1 MINTLESQ
9 ILRLTNIV
17 ARLEKF
23 SISTVLVHYMEH
35 GADWQFYRRIR
46 MSSLDEQAKES
57 DYLRDERIFGTNN
70 GATLRTRVIK
80 NKKAYK
86 RKKKVNLDDES

>member
-1 MINTLESQ
+1 M
-9 ILRLTNIV
+9 LTV
-17 ARLEKF
+17 V
-23 SISTVLVHYMEH
+23 SMTTVSSDANMEN
-35 GADWQFYRRIR
+35 G
-46 MSSLDEQAKES
+46 KES

-86 RKKKVNLDDES
+86 RKKKVEPDED

>member
-1 MINTLESQ
+1 M
-9 ILRLTNIV
+9 
-17 ARLEKF
+17 
-23 SISTVLVHYMEH
+23 VLGEGLAFCLKMTTKLNAKMEN
-35 GADWQFYRRIR
+35 G
-46 MSSLDEQAKES
+46 KES
-57 DYLRDERIFGTNN
+57 DYLRDERITGTNN

>member
-1 MINTLESQ
+1 
-9 ILRLTNIV
+9 
-17 ARLEKF
+17 
-23 SISTVLVHYMEH
+23 MEN
-35 GADWQFYRRIR
+35 G
-46 MSSLDEQAKES
+46 KEF

-86 RKKKVNLDDES
+86 RKKKVELDKD

>member
-1 MINTLESQ
+1 
-9 ILRLTNIV
+9 
-17 ARLEKF
+17 
-23 SISTVLVHYMEH
+23 MENV
-35 GADWQFYRRIR
+35 
-46 MSSLDEQAKES
+46 KES

-86 RKKKVNLDDES
+86 RKKKVEHDED

>member
-1 MINTLESQ
+1 MASATLD
-9 ILRLTNIV
+9 V
-17 ARLEKF
+17 K
-23 SISTVLVHYMEH
+23 MEN
-35 GADWQFYRRIR
+35 G
-46 MSSLDEQAKES
+46 KES
-57 DYLRDERIFGTNN
+57 DYLRDERIAGTNN

>member
-1 MINTLESQ
+1 MTLQPTCYPVSCMICWIRFTKQ
-9 ILRLTNIV
+9 VTQTVTVVLTTTVSLV
-17 ARLEKF
+17 AK
-23 SISTVLVHYMEH
+23 MEN
-35 GADWQFYRRIR
+35 G
-46 MSSLDEQAKES
+46 KES

-86 RKKKVNLDDES
+86 RKKKVEPDED

>member
-1 MINTLESQ
+1 
-9 ILRLTNIV
+9 
-17 ARLEKF
+17 
-23 SISTVLVHYMEH
+23 
-35 GADWQFYRRIR
+35 
-46 MSSLDEQAKES
+46 MSSLDEQTKES

-86 RKKKVNLDDES
+86 RKKKVNLDEES